1 MTKKQYIIEVLKKLE
16 PYRSAVTEYLSLI
29 QSPSCTEENIENI
42 FRILEKNIHDIQ
54 NADVRKK
61 VQEIFAIIKEI
72 HEKEQISIQQ
82 DLKDIEVLLAWL
94 DQI

>member
-16 PYRSAVTEYLSLI
+16 PYRSTVTEYLSLI

-54 NADVRKK
+54 NKDVKEK
-61 VQEIFAIIKEI
+61 IQKIFDLIKQI

-82 DLKDIEVLLAWL
+82 DLKDIEVLLS
-94 DQI
+94 